1 MIRLNKI
8 YSAKHV
14 PTLNIFDPT
23 SIASWFKIR
32 KISRHY
38 GRNMTNRH
46 ELLIPSLFLYMIFV
60 YMCNWLVGLDLVKL
74 ENSLIKDLSPFLKI
88 DYAVFSCLILFLFV
102 IYSRLNQF
110 YEDHINSLMHL
121 KSNLDEMQTF

>member
-1 MIRLNKI
+1 
-8 YSAKHV
+8 
-14 PTLNIFDPT
+14 
-23 SIASWFKIR
+23 
-32 KISRHY
+32 
-38 GRNMTNRH
+38 MTNRH

-88 DYAVFSCLILFLFV
+88 DYAVFSCLILFLFL